1 MVPGPSRDT
10 TIMLIE
16 ASNLSYAYREAG
28 QSHSVLRDVS
38 VAIAAGERVAL
49 LGRSGSGKSTLLNLL
64 GGIDHPT
71 SGQVTLNGEPM
82 GLLREP
88 ALTHFRRRHIGYVYQ
103 RFNLVPTLTA
113 AENIALPLDLAGL
126 SREAQDTEVLRWLDA
141 VGLAGRGNT
150 FPDLLS
156 GGEQQRVAIAR
167 ALIHRPA
174 LVLADEPTGSLDA
187 QTGEQVLELL
197 FNRAGDDQQA
207 LLVVTH
213 SDEVAARADRVL
225 VLDDGQLRNDAEE
238 RPA

>member
-1 MVPGPSRDT
+1 M
-10 TIMLIE
+10 MLIK
-16 ASNLSYAYREAG
+16 ASNLAYAYGEAG
-28 QSHSVLRDVS
+28 QSHTVLHGVS

-71 SGQVTLNGEPM
+71 SGQVQLNGESM

-88 ALTHFRRRHIGYVYQ
+88 ALTHFRRRHIGYIYQ

-113 AENIALPLDLAGL
+113 AENIALPLDLAGV
-126 SREAQDTEVLRWLDA
+126 SRKTQDTEVLGWLDA
-141 VGLAGRGNT
+141 VGLAGRGDS

-174 LVLADEPTGSLDA
+174 LILADEPTGSLDA
-187 QTGEQVLELL
+187 QTGERVLDLL
-197 FNRAGDDQQA
+197 FNRAGQRQQA

-213 SDEVAARADRVL
+213 SDAVAARADRVL
-225 VLDDGQLRNDAEE
+225 VLEDGQLRTDSDE
-238 RPA
+238 RQA